1 MYFFAYYCAVIVLLK
16 SKSTKTNIMNVTLRK
31 QTLKDGRQSLF
42 LDYYLPKAKQTRK
55 KEALKLYLYPNPKSK
70 SEKEHNKKIS
80 LLAES
85 IRSKRLLQLQHEDHD
100 FSHLIKDKDTS
111 SERSFIAFLESLLTR
126 RLTKKELMGYGTAP

>member
-1 MYFFAYYCAVIVLLK
+1 
-16 SKSTKTNIMNVTLRK
+16 MNVTLRK